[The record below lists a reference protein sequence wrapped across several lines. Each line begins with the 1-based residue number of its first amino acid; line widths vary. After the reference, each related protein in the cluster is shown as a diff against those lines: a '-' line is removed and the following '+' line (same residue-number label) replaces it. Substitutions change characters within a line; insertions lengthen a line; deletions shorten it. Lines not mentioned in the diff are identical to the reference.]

1 MCNYPGDSA
10 YPIWPYLI
18 KNYNIY
24 NLATIDK
31 NQFDV
36 LMNVG
41 QVMIENAFG
50 AFKNQCW
57 IFKDMLVHANKTP
70 HIIMACCVLHNFC
83 GLHGIFEPIVR
94 DIRECDDPLIGFD
107 KVNCA
112 KKGKQTKTIGELLR
126 DALFASWLDWHPIV

>member
-1 MCNYPGDSA
+1 VCNYPGDSA

-50 AFKNQCW
+50 AFKNQC
-57 IFKDMLVHANKTP
+57 
-70 HIIMACCVLHNFC
+70 
-83 GLHGIFEPIVR
+83 
-94 DIRECDDPLIGFD
+94 
-107 KVNCA
+107 
-112 KKGKQTKTIGELLR
+112 
-126 DALFASWLDWHPIV
+126 